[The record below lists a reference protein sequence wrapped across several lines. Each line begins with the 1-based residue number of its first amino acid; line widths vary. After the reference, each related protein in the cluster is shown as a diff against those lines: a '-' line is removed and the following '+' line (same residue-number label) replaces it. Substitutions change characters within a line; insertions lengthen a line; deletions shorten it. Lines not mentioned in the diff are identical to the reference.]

1 MPGFVQGQGATTGA
15 PESAAGHSG
24 PAAVTST
31 SSPGQPVDAACITTV
46 ASGQPCVAESS
57 LPPVAAQPGAPA
69 GALPSA
75 PGQPGASSGARAAGV
90 GQPGAAVVMPA
101 SAGSQPGA
109 ILLAATGQAC
119 AAAGIPT
126 ATTGQTGAAACDPT
140 VPTVQTRASAGIHTA
155 STGCT
160 GAAVGVPTA
169 AAGQPGAAAVAPT
182 TTQAQPG
189 STARDAMAYAGQ
201 QGPSS
206 SATHDTGSGAAKKTT
221 DVHHLSPPVPGGA
234 TVPHQGF
241 GAPPASSV
249 WATGLETRVQA
260 AAGRPM
266 NAAVVQP
273 SNDAWDIGGP
283 HTKHTIFHPG
293 VLVQDAVRSEAADET
308 ARAAVVQTGSS
319 AWSSGEQFFAPCA
332 FPPGMHIQGAQPPCA
347 VGYASHAGG
356 DQPVPATSAVPSGPI
371 GHALR
376 PPNVLYLGSGQ
387 HHANVQLPLSS
398 HRPLVHDSGA
408 FLVADEAL
416 DNVSGLRGHTSASRG
431 LALSGMLSGFVQ
443 GSQSV
448 LPSPAAST
456 SMPPST
462 QGGEHGEE
470 AASRGFTGVT
480 KKQGKDEWIAR
491 IVLDRSSQSLI
502 VINSHFGS
510 EVDAAS
516 VA

>member
-1 MPGFVQGQGATTGA
+1 MPGFVQGQGATTGT

-24 PAAVTST
+24 PTAVTST

-90 GQPGAAVVMPA
+90 GQPGAAAVMPA

-109 ILLAATGQAC
+109 ILPAATGQAC

-126 ATTGQTGAAACDPT
+126 AATGQTGAAACDPT
-140 VPTVQTRASAGIHTA
+140 VPTGQTRASARIHTA

-160 GAAVGVPTA
+160 GAAAGVPTA
-169 AAGQPGAAAVAPT
+169 AAGQPGAAAIAPT

-266 NAAVVQP
+266 NAAV
-273 SNDAWDIGGP
+273 
-283 HTKHTIFHPG
+283 
-293 VLVQDAVRSEAADET
+293 
-308 ARAAVVQTGSS
+308 
-319 AWSSGEQFFAPCA
+319 
-332 FPPGMHIQGAQPPCA
+332 GAQPPCA
-347 VGYASHAGG
+347 VGYAPYAGG

-371 GHALR
+371 GHALQ

-398 HRPLVHDSGA
+398 HRLLVHDSGA

-416 DNVSGLRGHTSASRG
+416 DNVSGLHGHTSASRG
-431 LALSGMLSGFVQ
+431 LALSGMLSGLVQ

>member
-1 MPGFVQGQGATTGA
+1 MPGFVQGQRATTGA

-31 SSPGQPVDAACITTV
+31 SSPGQSVDAACVTTV

-57 LPPVAAQPGAPA
+57 LPPAAAQPGAPA
-69 GALPSA
+69 GAFPSA
-75 PGQPGASSGARAAGV
+75 PGQPGASSGAREAGV
-90 GQPGAAVVMPA
+90 GQPGAAAVMPA

-109 ILLAATGQAC
+109 ILPAATGQAC

-126 ATTGQTGAAACDPT
+126 AATGQTSAAACDPT
-140 VPTVQTRASAGIHTA
+140 IPTGQTRASAGVHTA
-155 STGCT
+155 STGYT
-160 GAAVGVPTA
+160 GAAAGVPTA
-169 AAGQPGAAAVAPT
+169 AAVQPGAAAVAPT

-189 STARDAMAYAGQ
+189 STARDAMAYAG
-201 QGPSS
+201 
-206 SATHDTGSGAAKKTT
+206 
-221 DVHHLSPPVPGGA
+221 
-234 TVPHQGF
+234 F
-241 GAPPASSV
+241 GAPPALSV
-249 WATGLETRVQA
+249 WATGVATRVQA

-273 SNDAWDIGGP
+273 SNDAWDIEGP

-293 VLVQDAVRSEAADET
+293 VLVQGAVRSEAANDT

-319 AWSSGEQFFAPCA
+319 AWSSGEQFFALCA
-332 FPPGMHIQGAQPPCA
+332 FPPGMHIQGAQPPCV
-347 VGYASHAGG
+347 VGYAPHVGG
-356 DQPVPATSAVPSGPI
+356 AQPVAATSAVPSGPI
-371 GHALR
+371 GHALQ

-387 HHANVQLPLSS
+387 QHANVQLPLSS

-416 DNVSGLRGHTSASRG
+416 DNVSGLRGHTSTSRG
-431 LALSGMLSGFVQ
+431 LTLSGMLLGFVQ

-448 LPSPAAST
+448 LPSPAASA

-470 AASRGFTGVT
+470 ATSRGFTGVT

-510 EVDAAS
+510 ECRPTCQNNCMCHHLPKHAS
-516 VA
+516 TWI